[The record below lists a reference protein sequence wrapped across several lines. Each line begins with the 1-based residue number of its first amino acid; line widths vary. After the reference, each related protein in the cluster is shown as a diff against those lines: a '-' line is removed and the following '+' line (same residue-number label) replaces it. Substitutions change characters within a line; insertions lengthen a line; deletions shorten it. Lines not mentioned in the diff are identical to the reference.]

1 MMQKIL
7 VNNLHRYLQRLPKIE
22 VGFCVLEWQYVL
34 DYPTGARLDE
44 IIDNVNFHL
53 QRLGSH

>member
-1 MMQKIL
+1 MQKIF

>member
-1 MMQKIL
+1 MQKTF

-22 VGFCVLEWQYVL
+22 VGFSVLEWHYVL

>member
-1 MMQKIL
+1 MQKIF

-22 VGFCVLEWQYVL
+22 VGFSVLEWHYVL